1 MEYTYIIFRRKIF
14 CTGFYLG
21 NSLLSC
27 IICLICNYTWEN
39 ISDTPLKKYIWYFI
53 VLGVACMIIYGHM
66 SLCMHACSLAY
77 AHAYALH
84 ACIMCMHMCMWT
96 FLLACVCLCFLSL
109 YECVRMLVH
118 VHVCTY
124 VFLHTCIMYVLVCM
138 DTCINLCSFA
148 LSVRMTTH
156 MLTSTHMFVF
166 RVSYSSLISSS
177 EACGGIFPSCIW
189 GGKLSDC

>member
-66 SLCMHACSLAY
+66 SLCMHACSYAY
-77 AHAYALH
+77 AHAYA
-84 ACIMCMHMCMWT
+84 CMHYVY
-96 FLLACVCLCFLSL
+96 A
-109 YECVRMLVH
+109 H
-118 VHVCTY
+118 VHV
-124 VFLHTCIMYVLVCM
+124 
-138 DTCINLCSFA
+138 NLFTGLC
-148 LSVRMTTH
+148 
-156 MLTSTHMFVF
+156 MFVF
-166 RVSYSSLISSS
+166 PLSIWVCAHACSCACMHIRVSAYMHHVC
-177 EACGGIFPSCIW
+177 ACVHGHVH
-189 GGKLSDC
+189 